1 MKLIHEYLEKAADF
15 ERMAADEKDATF
27 KAGLLEQA
35 SAYRNLAIKRAR
47 GLHVS
52 VTVEPPRSG

>member
-1 MKLIHEYLEKAADF
+1 MKLIHELLERAADF
-15 ERMAADEKDATF
+15 EKMAADEKDSKF

-47 GLHVS
+47 RLHVPIDRGQQS
-52 VTVEPPRSG
+52 D